1 MKSKFV
7 KYLVIVALV
16 IVAVICVD
24 KAVGKVLD
32 YLYDSIPVTVDSG
45 KRNFALREL
54 ESDVVVVGSSRA
66 AHHYVSTK
74 IADSLAMTTY
84 NVGLDGCFYLDN
96 CFMMHSILNRYSPKM
111 VFLEIDGGALFDDT
125 RNPLEGLYHYY
136 GKADYAKNIIDHEEG
151 KITGVKLM
159 SSLYRHN
166 ANSFK
171 TISYGIKGLRSK
183 VKDPLLG
190 YNPIPFKNKLTEL
203 RLENNSNNEP
213 QGVLSEWKI
222 AMLDDLL
229 ALAKE
234 KNVALILI
242 SSPVFKACPNNHR
255 NISQDKI
262 AELANRYNFEYWDY
276 SANALFLDHP
286 EWFNDAAHLNERGAD
301 CFTDMVI
308 ERIHKSHQSVAINN

>member
-16 IVAVICVD
+16 IVAVACVD

-32 YLYDSIPVTVDSG
+32 YLYDAIPVTVDAG

-54 ESDVVVVGSSRA
+54 DSDIVIVGSSRA
-66 AHHYVSTK
+66 AHHYVSRK
-74 IADSLAMTTY
+74 IADSLAMTAY

-96 CFMMHSILNRYSPKM
+96 CFMMHSILSRYSPKM
-111 VFLEIDGGALFDDT
+111 ILLEIDGGALFNDT

-136 GKADYAKNIIDHEEG
+136 GKDEYAKNIIDQEEG
-151 KITGVKLM
+151 KMTGVKLM

-171 TISYGIKGLRSK
+171 TIGNGIKGLRSK
-183 VKDPLLG
+183 VQDPLLG
-190 YNPIPFKNKLTEL
+190 YNPIPFKKKLTEL
-203 RLENNSNNEP
+203 ELEKQSNDKTNNI
-213 QGVLSEWKI
+213 LSDRKI
-222 AMLDDLL
+222 ELLDNLL
-229 ALAKE
+229 TLAKE
-234 KNVALILI
+234 KNVKVILI
-242 SSPVFKACPNNHR
+242 SSPVFKALPDNYR

-262 AELANRYNFEYWDY
+262 AEIANKYGFEYWDY
-276 SANALFLDHP
+276 STNPLFLEHP

-301 CFTDMVI
+301 CFTDIII
-308 ERIHKSHQSVAINN
+308 ERVKSSHLL